1 MRLGNRE
8 EAEARGFTPSIS
20 PDDKVKISGIVVVVL
35 IVLLFMSFHNVEVT
49 EYALCYSLLTRT
61 VGTQLYTSGRHM
73 IGPFS
78 YFIKFPSVLTTVQ
91 FSDVKMQYD
100 LDAFQRGESEL
111 QSRTRDGLDVRIELS
126 FQYQLLPE
134 KIRELYLRMGPYP
147 DYHNI
152 FVRFATDRLTES
164 TTWFSANQ
172 FFIERT
178 RIGKRME
185 EWLKNDFE
193 GKLFSTIF
201 SFQLRSVGLPP
212 EFEDAIQQTEV
223 MKQETKVALAEQ
235 NSTLVALET
244 DLMIARR
251 RTKIASNKA
260 EGQAAAVMLANKAD
274 IAQYKATQK
283 KSADS
288 YDQVLKKLDDK
299 PEDLIMYMQARVL
312 RDHPGDKTMVGL
324 SLPLPAKTH

>member
-1 MRLGNRE
+1 MRRGNRE
-8 EAEARGFTPSIS
+8 EAEALS
-20 PDDKVKISGIVVVVL
+20 PDDKVKIRAIEVVVL
-35 IVLLFMSFHNVEVT
+35 IVYLFMSCHNVEVT

-61 VGTQLYTSGRHM
+61 VGTQLYTSGRHF

-78 YFIKFPSVLTTVQ
+78 CFIKFPSVLTTVQ